1 MSGFE
6 LIEDVEGERKLIERI
21 IRTKGSD
28 AEHNYGYFASH
39 ENESEKCIFIR
50 NGECGM
56 QATFNPSLR
65 KWMMIGEPIA
75 PHGEKAGFL
84 YSVLDFLSEKGKMRK
99 FIAEFE
105 TEKRKEV
112 ASMAGED
119 YTVHN
124 PNCVLYWPVYHM
136 PTWTGHDLK
145 GGQWKKLRNL
155 INRVTKNHRVGMVDA
170 AEVGKEELKGVV
182 CKWAKLRN
190 QAGFAINRKYSN
202 RTDYSHYLR
211 LIDLEFAGCTF
222 AKALT
227 VDGKAASLT
236 AGWEIPNRKQAY
248 YSGIGV
254 YDLSV
259 PHLGEYANWR
269 DLAMLKGAGYAE
281 VNFGGSPKS
290 LLQFKM
296 KFKPART
303 YTTYIFAIT
312 KKRTLQP
319 SSP

>member
-21 IRTKGSD
+21 IKANGSD

-39 ENESEKCIFIR
+39 ANEKEKCIFIR
-50 NGECGM
+50 NGEQGI
-56 QATFNPSLR
+56 QATFAPEAKR
-65 KWMMIGEPIA
+65 WMMIGAPIA
-75 PHGEKAGFL
+75 PQEKQASFL
-84 YSVLDFLSEKGKMRK
+84 YSTLDFLSEKGKIKK

-105 TEKRKEV
+105 TEKKKEV
-112 ASMAGED
+112 ASMAGD
-119 YTVHN
+119 NYTVHN

-136 PTWTGHDLK
+136 PTWTGHELK

-155 INRVTKNHRVGMVDA
+155 LNRITKNHRIKIVDA
-170 AEVGKEELKGVV
+170 VDAEKEELKDVV
-182 CKWAKLRN
+182 SKWAKLRN
-190 QAGFAINRKYSN
+190 QTGFSVNRKYSN
-202 RTDYSHYLR
+202 RTDYDYYLKMV
-211 LIDLEFAGCTF
+211 DLGFTGCTF
-222 AKALT
+222 AKAVK

-236 AGWEIPNRKQAY
+236 VGWEIPNRKGEY

-254 YDLSV
+254 YDLSI
-259 PHLGEYANWR
+259 PHLGEYANWS
-269 DLAMLKGAGYAE
+269 DLAMLKGAGYSE

-296 KFKPART
+296 KFKPTRT

-312 KKRTLQP
+312 KKKNL
-319 SSP
+319 

>member
-21 IRTKGSD
+21 IRANGSD
-28 AEHNYGYFASH
+28 AEHNYGYFAAH
-39 ENESEKCIFIR
+39 ENEDEKCVFIR
-50 NGECGM
+50 SGEHGM
-56 QATFNPSLR
+56 QATFNQR
-65 KWMMIGEPIA
+65 MKRWMMIGAPIA
-75 PHGEKAGFL
+75 PEEKQASLL
-84 YSVLDFLSEKGKMRK
+84 YSALDFLSEKGKMKK

-105 TEKRKEV
+105 TDKKKEI
-112 ASMAGED
+112 ALMAGKN
-119 YTVHN
+119 YIVHS

-136 PTWTGHDLK
+136 PTWTGHELK

-155 INRVTKNHRVGMVDA
+155 INRITKSHRIELIDA
-170 AEVGKEELKGVV
+170 SEAEKDELKQIVT
-182 CKWAKLRN
+182 KWAKLRN
-190 QAGFAINRKYSN
+190 QTGFSVNRKYSN
-202 RTDYSHYLR
+202 RTDYGQYLR
-211 LIDLEFAGCTF
+211 LIELGFPGCTF
-222 AKALT
+222 AKAVT

-236 AGWEIPNRKQAY
+236 AGWDIPNRKGEY

-254 YDLSV
+254 YDLSI
-259 PHLGEYANWR
+259 PHLGEYANWS
-269 DLAMLKGAGYAE
+269 DLAMLKKAGYGE

-312 KKRTLQP
+312 RKK
-319 SSP
+319 

>member
-6 LIEDVEGERKLIERI
+6 LIEDVESERKLIERI
-21 IRTKGSD
+21 IRANGGD
-28 AEHNYGYFASH
+28 AEHNYGYFAAH
-39 ENESEKCIFIR
+39 ENEDEKCIFIR
-50 NGECGM
+50 NRECGI
-56 QATFNPSLR
+56 QATFNPQLK

-75 PHGEKAGFL
+75 PDEKKARFL
-84 YSVLDFLSEKGKMRK
+84 YSALDFLSEKGKMKK
-99 FIAEFE
+99 FIVEFE
-105 TEKRKEV
+105 PEKRKEV
-112 ASMAGED
+112 ASMEGGKYD
-119 YTVHN
+119 VHS

-155 INRVTKNHRVGMVDA
+155 INRVTKNHRVEMVDA
-170 AEVGKEELKGVV
+170 GDVRKDELKGIVS
-182 CKWAKLRN
+182 KWAKLRN
-190 QAGFAINRKYSN
+190 QTGFAVNRKYSN
-202 RTDYSHYLR
+202 RTDYDHYLR
-211 LIDLEFAGCTF
+211 LVDLDFAGCTF
-222 AKALT
+222 AKAVK

-236 AGWEIPNRKQAY
+236 VGWEIPNRKGEY

-254 YDLSV
+254 YDLSI
-259 PHLGEYANWR
+259 PHLGEYANWS

-312 KKRTLQP
+312 KKKKLQL